1 VVTLSRNALTT
12 AVTSAK
18 RMRTRI
24 GLPFASFAVCIAIYS
39 KRPLPRAVLTMII
52 IPRSRKIVPKSTCS
66 RSASQGTIPM
76 KTTIAAPIMA
86 ATARW
91 IRSSTIRA

>member
-1 VVTLSRNALTT
+1 MTLSRNALTT
-12 AVTSAK
+12 AVTIAK

-24 GLPFASFAVCIAIYS
+24 GLPPASFAVRIAMYS

-52 IPRSRKIVPKSTCS
+52 IPMSRKIVPKSMCS

-76 KTTIAAPIMA
+76 KTTIAAPSMA

-91 IRSSTIRA
+91 IRSSMMSA